1 MDKGSY
7 QDNSFLNIKSL
18 NFVIVLSGLVVLYAF
33 LSIYYL
39 PPGNAVARVHDY
51 LDCIFSVYKVRAELS
66 GFFLDYDCKVQQIF
80 NGVPLNVTGL
90 GDFNV
95 GANMYLL
102 FDPFNAYVINQF
114 LFKTIGFIGLLLLL
128 KDHVLPK
135 GSYYLVI
142 AVCTALAFG
151 LLNHMPTRFG
161 TILYQPLLY
170 WAFLN
175 IYISRRRFID
185 IIIVLFYPIMTGSV
199 VRGGFVV
206 ILLLVIG
213 AIYCWVN
220 KNRNRKLI
228 LFTTVGCLFI
238 SAIVESRLF
247 YQYVLISFDS
257 ARNMILPGQTY
268 PFTLSKVFELFI
280 RHFVKDGYSHHIQG
294 QWPFM
299 FWVVILGIGVVLYR
313 LKTPL
318 KDMKH
323 HDIHKKLARIYVVLF
338 VVSVFISLLYGSSC
352 YITGLIWQ
360 LSHINFKFSRISAIS
375 PILWHTMFALAVS
388 ILIVNYRGFVHK
400 KLVPVILFIIVAYP
414 AQQQLYSVKQKIN
427 EVLGFSKDIPLRAS
441 LRNYLVGTPI
451 DAELLHRSGAPPYV
465 PLKEFFRETTFASI
479 SRDISKIINRPK
491 SSYRVMSFELS
502 PSILQ
507 FNGFYTLDSSMGDE
521 SLEYAKEFTH
531 LFRHELAKD
540 GKRNHLLRR
549 KLYAYVARES
559 RKHNGITPTFDV
571 CQFVKMGGKFIFS
584 SKPLLNASELH
595 LSLLKSYRNLK
606 PTAIGR
612 SRHEMYDSIYL
623 YQINVPLECSINGK
637 TLCDSLKTG

>member
-1 MDKGSY
+1 MTC
-7 QDNSFLNIKSL
+7 LNIKDMKNVNL
-18 NFVIVLSGLVVLYAF
+18 VIVLSGLVILYAF

-39 PPGNAVARVHDY
+39 PPEDAVARVHDY
-51 LDCIFSVYKVRAELS
+51 LDSYFSLYKVRAELS
-66 GFFLDYDCKVQQIF
+66 GFFLDYDCNVRQIF
-80 NGVPLNVTGL
+80 NGVPLNVAGL
-90 GDFNV
+90 SDFSV
-95 GANMYLL
+95 GANMYLF

-128 KDHVLPK
+128 KDHILPK
-135 GSYYLVI
+135 GSYNLLI

-151 LLNHMPTRFG
+151 LLNHFPTRFG
-161 TILYQPLLY
+161 AILYQPLLY

-175 IYISRRRFID
+175 IYIGRRRFID
-185 IIIVLFYPIMTGSV
+185 IFIIPFYPFMVGSV

-213 AIYCWVN
+213 TIYCWVN
-220 KNRNRKLI
+220 NNKNKKLI
-228 LFTTVGCLFI
+228 LFTTVGCIFI

-247 YQYVLISFDS
+247 YQYVLIDFDS
-257 ARNMILPGQTY
+257 ARNMILPGQTNQFSLFKIY
-268 PFTLSKVFELFI
+268 DLFI
-280 RHFVKDGYSHHIQG
+280 KHFVRDGYGHHIQG

-299 FWVVILGIGVVLYR
+299 FWVVIVGIVVVLYR
-313 LKTPL
+313 LRIPL

-323 HDIHKKLARIYVVLF
+323 HNIHKKLARNYVILF
-338 VVSVFISLLYGSSC
+338 VVSVFVSLLYAISVYHSV
-352 YITGLIWQ
+352 LIWQ
-360 LSHINFKFSRISAIS
+360 LTHINFRFSRISAIS

-388 ILIVNYRGFVHK
+388 ILIVNYKGFVHK
-400 KLVPVILFIIVAYP
+400 KLVPTILFIIVAYA

-441 LRNYLVGTPI
+441 LRSYLVGTPI
-451 DAELLHRSGAPPYV
+451 DAELLHRSSAPPYV
-465 PLKEFFRETTFASI
+465 PLKDFFRTTTFASI

-491 SSYRVMSFELS
+491 SSYRVMSFGLS

-531 LFRHELAKD
+531 LFRRELAKD
-540 GKRNHLLRR
+540 GIRNHLLRE
-549 KLYAYVARES
+549 KLYTYVAKES